1 MKRTIRL
8 KESELRHII
17 SESVSKMI
25 NEIDYSNFDFSKT
38 PGIDLS
44 DTHFGVTPKEVKEKL
59 LALQNAIKDV
69 MDIMNGNGA
78 GKSFSKEMW
87 DKCYDFYK
95 FISRYYVQLKQQC
108 RDIEGSWEEDHSDIP
123 FIRKYDDDFGI
134 PNYYG
139 KDGKVI
145 DNKTFRSNYKP
156 HKNS

>member
-1 MKRTIRL
+1 MKQTIRL
-8 KESELRHII
+8 KESELRHMI
-17 SESVSKMI
+17 SEAVKKTL

-44 DTHFGVTPKEVKEKL
+44 DTCFGVTPKIVKEKL
-59 LALQNAIKDV
+59 QALQNAVKDV
-69 MDIMNGNGA
+69 MDITNGQA
-78 GKSFSKEMW
+78 SGKAFSREMF

-95 FISRYYVQLKQQC
+95 FISRYYVELNKQC
-108 RDIEGSWEEDHSDIP
+108 RDIKGSWEEDHSDIP

-145 DNKTFRSNYKP
+145 DDKTFRTNYKP

>member
-1 MKRTIRL
+1 MKKTIRL
-8 KESELRHII
+8 TEGELRRII

-44 DTHFGVTPKEVKEKL
+44 DTCFGVTPKIVKEKL

-78 GKSFSKEMW
+78 GKAFSKEMW
-87 DKCYDFYK
+87 DKCYDFYE

-108 RDIEGSWEEDHSDIP
+108 RDIKGSWEEDHSDIP

-145 DNKTFRSNYKP
+145 DDKTFRTNYKP